1 MSEQKKILSIV
12 EMGGYPD
19 FAPLFRNL
27 GFQPEKVHA
36 IRKAQVW
43 LKKNKPAVVV
53 SEFHFDP
60 ELRDRMSNLESLMAT
75 LQRYAP
81 DAKVIVFIDKNHRDR
96 LEKVEARY
104 NVFGALD
111 YPIDEERLKTLLQK
125 ADE

>member
-1 MSEQKKILSIV
+1 MTDQKIILSIV

-19 FAPLFRNL
+19 FAPLFRSL
-27 GFQPEKVHA
+27 GYQPGKLHA
-36 IRKAQVW
+36 IRKAQSW

-96 LEKVEARY
+96 LEKVQARY
-104 NVFGALD
+104 NVFGALG
-111 YPIDEERLKTLLQK
+111 YPIDEESLKALLQK
-125 ADE
+125 AAE